1 MQGKLRKVLLGLTG
15 IFLPCLLLFTACSE
29 KEPDSRNVC
38 QIFYISYEETKV
50 ESRDYVMQS
59 EETREQLEELL
70 QCLSAIPEKL
80 EYKAPL
86 SMGFTLLSYDLTDG
100 KLLLDVD
107 DKYKDLSATTETLV
121 RAALVKTLTQLTD
134 INFIGITVNGNPLY
148 DNLNNL
154 VGWMFADQFISNE
167 GNEINTYEKVRLKLY
182 FTNEDGNT
190 LIAVN
195 TAELRYN
202 SNRSLEKLV
211 VEELIKGP
219 NAGTAYAA
227 LNPDTKVISVM
238 VKDGICYVNLDENFL
253 IQSGNATAEATWYSI
268 VNSLTELS
276 NVNKVQIFINGDS
289 SGTFREKFSFSAV
302 YERNL
307 DIVAAEVK

>member
-121 RAALVKTLTQLTD
+121 RAALVKTLTQLTE

-289 SGTFREKFSFSAV
+289 SGTFREKFSFSTV

>member
-15 IFLPCLLLFTACSE
+15 IILPCLLLFTACSE

-121 RAALVKTLTQLTD
+121 RAALVKTLTQLTE

>member
-121 RAALVKTLTQLTD
+121 RAALVKTLTQLTE

>member
-1 MQGKLRKVLLGLTG
+1 MQGKLRKVILGLTG
-15 IFLPCLLLFTACSE
+15 IILPCLLLFTACSE

-121 RAALVKTLTQLTD
+121 RAALVKTLTQLTE

>member
-15 IFLPCLLLFTACSE
+15 IILPCLLLFTACSE

-121 RAALVKTLTQLTD
+121 RAALVKTLTQLTE

-289 SGTFREKFSFSAV
+289 SGTFREKFSFSTV

-307 DIVAAEVK
+307 DIVAAEIK

>member
-1 MQGKLRKVLLGLTG
+1 
-15 IFLPCLLLFTACSE
+15 
-29 KEPDSRNVC
+29 
-38 QIFYISYEETKV
+38 
-50 ESRDYVMQS
+50 
-59 EETREQLEELL
+59 
-70 QCLSAIPEKL
+70 
-80 EYKAPL
+80 
-86 SMGFTLLSYDLTDG
+86 MGFTLLSYDLTDG

-121 RAALVKTLTQLTD
+121 RAALVKTLTQLTE

-289 SGTFREKFSFSAV
+289 SGTFREKFSFSTV